1 MIIKDYK
8 GMNPKV
14 NGGWIAD
21 DVSLIGD
28 VEVGNNA
35 SIWYG
40 VVLRGDVDKI
50 VIGENTSI
58 QDNSVAHCATGLPT
72 IIGPNCVVG
81 HNAIIHSCTVE
92 EGCLIGMGAVLLDG
106 CHIGKGSI
114 VAAGS
119 VVSPGKVI
127 PPNSMVMGV
136 PGRVVRELTEKD
148 TAGTML
154 SVQHYIHYADGQ
166 LTQMFTE
173 AENK

>member
-8 GMNPKV
+8 GLKPV
-14 NGGWIAD
+14 INGGWLAE
-21 DVSLIGD
+21 DVSVIGD
-28 VEVGNNA
+28 VEIGRNA

-40 VVLRGDVDKI
+40 VVLRGDVHKI

-92 EGCLIGMGAVLLDG
+92 ENCLIGMGAVLLDG
-106 CHIGKGSI
+106 CHIGAGSI
-114 VAAGS
+114 VAAGA
-119 VVSPGKVI
+119 VVSPNKVI

-136 PGRVVRELTEKD
+136 PGRVVRQTTEED
-148 TAGTML
+148 RAGTRF
-154 SVQHYIHYADGQ
+154 SVEHYIHYADGQ
-166 LTQMFTE
+166 LEQVYRP
-173 AENK
+173 

>member
-1 MIIKDYK
+1 MLKKDYQGK
-8 GMNPKV
+8 TPV
-14 NGGWIAD
+14 IDGGFVAE
-21 DVSLIGD
+21 DVSIIGD
-28 VEVGNNA
+28 VEIGKNA

-58 QDNSVAHCATGLPT
+58 QDNAVAHCATGIPT
-72 IIGPNCVVG
+72 IIGKNCVVG

-148 TAGTML
+148 TEGTAL
-154 SVQHYIHYADGQ
+154 SVQHYIHYAEEQ
-166 LTQMFTE
+166 LP
-173 AENK
+173 KYHI

>member
-1 MIIKDYK
+1 MLMKPFNDKTPVIR
-8 GMNPKV
+8 
-14 NGGWIAD
+14 GGYVAE
-21 DVSLIGD
+21 DVSVIGD
-28 VEVGNNA
+28 VEIGENA

-72 IIGPNCVVG
+72 VIGKNCVVG

-106 CHIGKGSI
+106 CHIGAGSV
-114 VAAGS
+114 VAAGC

-136 PGRVVRELTEKD
+136 PGRVVRQLTEKD
-148 TAGTML
+148 TEGTKL
-154 SVQHYIHYADGQ
+154 SVQHYIHYAEQQ
-166 LTQMFTE
+166 LPKVE
-173 AENK
+173 L

>member
-1 MIIKDYK
+1 MLKKSFQDKSPKLK
-8 GMNPKV
+8 GAY
-14 NGGWIAD
+14 IAE

-28 VEVGNNA
+28 VELGENS

-72 IIGPNCVVG
+72 IIGSNCVVG
-81 HNAIIHSCTVE
+81 HNAIIHSCVVE
-92 EGCLIGMGAVLLDG
+92 DGCLIGMGAVLLDG
-106 CHIGKGSI
+106 CRIGTGSI

-127 PPNSMVMGV
+127 PPHSMVMGV
-136 PGRVVRELTEKD
+136 PGRVVRQLEEKD
-148 TAGTML
+148 TEGIKL
-154 SVQHYIHYADGQ
+154 SVGHYIAYAEGQ
-166 LTQMFTE
+166 LEKYTD
-173 AENK
+173 